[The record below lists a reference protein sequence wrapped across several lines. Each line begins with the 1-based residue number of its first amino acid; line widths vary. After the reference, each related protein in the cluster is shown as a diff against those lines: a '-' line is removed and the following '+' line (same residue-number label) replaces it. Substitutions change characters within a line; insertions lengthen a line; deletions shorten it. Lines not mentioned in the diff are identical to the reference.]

1 MNRPIH
7 FELHADDLERAKDFY
22 AKVFGWGYED
32 YSEVAGEPYWGV
44 VTGPDEVPG
53 INGAMM
59 QRKAPLIEDNPVSAA
74 VITIQV
80 ADYNHTDLAI
90 AEAGGFV
97 AVAKHAIPGMA
108 WQGYYRDPEGN
119 LFGIHQADPEAN

>member
-7 FELHADDLERAKDFY
+7 FELHADDLDRAKDFY

-32 YSEVAGEPYWGV
+32 YSEVTGEPYWGII
-44 VTGPDEVPG
+44 TGSDDAPG
-53 INGAMM
+53 INGALM
-59 QRKAPLIEDNPVSAA
+59 QRKTPLIEDNPVSAA
-74 VITIQV
+74 VITIEV
-80 ADYNHTDLAI
+80 ADYNHIDLEI

-97 AVAKHAIPGMA
+97 AVPKHAIPGMA

-119 LFGIHQADPEAN
+119 LFGIHQADPEAK